1 MRSYIFTPLERKLVK
16 RLLAGERDDNIWKLI
31 HRFRKFAD
39 LRSDVALYVEASKA
53 VLAKK

>member
-31 HRFRKFAD
+31 HRFRRFND
-39 LRSDVALYVEASKA
+39 LRSDVALYMKASKA
-53 VLAKK
+53 VSTKK

>member
-31 HRFRKFAD
+31 HRLRKFAD

-53 VLAKK
+53 VLAKE